1 MITGTPPV
9 VSMALLETAVAI
21 VADAGIERLRAK
33 SMDMT
38 SLLIA
43 LVAQECAQAG
53 LALAS
58 PTDANA
64 RGSHVI
70 FAHPEGYAVVQA
82 LKARGVV
89 GDFRAPHFV
98 RLGIA
103 PLYLS
108 YAELWEAVQRLK
120 AVMDAREWDETRFRV
135 RAAVT

>member
-9 VSMALLETAVAI
+9 VSMSLLETAVAI
-21 VADAGIERLRAK
+21 IADAGIARLREK
-33 SMDMT
+33 SKAMT
-38 SLLIA
+38 SLLID
-43 LVAQECAQAG
+43 LVEQQCAGSG
-53 LALAS
+53 LELAS
-58 PTDANA
+58 PRDAQA

-70 FAHPEGYAVVQA
+70 FAHPEGYAIVQA

-103 PLYLS
+103 PIYLS
-108 YAELWEAVQRLK
+108 YAELWDAVARLK
-120 AVMDAREWDETRFRV
+120 TVMDAREWDQSRFRV